1 MSKQPTGINEQ
12 IWEFPNTHDIKVLG
26 LSHFPLV
33 DVVIEVVK
41 QHAPDFDPG
50 TIRTSPSRTGKYLSV
65 TATVHFTSK
74 EQLEALYLALHQR
87 EEVSQTL

>member
-12 IWEFPNTHDIKVLG
+12 IWEFPKSHDIKVLG
-26 LSHFPLV
+26 LSHYPLV
-33 DVVIEVVK
+33 EVVTEVVR
-41 QHAPDFDPG
+41 QHAPDFDPS
-50 TIRTSPSRTGKYLSV
+50 TIRTTPSRTGKYLSV

-74 EQLEALYLALHQR
+74 EQLEALYLALHAR

>member
-12 IWEFPNTHDIKVLG
+12 IWEFPKSHDIKVLG
-26 LSHFPLV
+26 LSHYPLV
-33 DVVIEVVK
+33 EVVTEVVR
-41 QHAPDFDPG
+41 QHAPDFDPAP
-50 TIRTSPSRTGKYLSV
+50 IRATPSRTGKYLSV

-74 EQLEALYLALHQR
+74 EQLEALYLALHAR